1 MTIKS
6 DYMTG
11 YDNGWRDGVKDYK
24 EKNKPFTAPTTE
36 SSPVAWIWHERAYEL
51 NGYEGRTR
59 LAIDKPKMGPYECN
73 LAPLYAAQTTGSAPV
88 AGYFRETA
96 WLSNGKRAIEQ
107 VPDTCREED
116 FVFPLF
122 ATPPANAPV
131 ASVPLKREFF
141 QNWADY
147 DAYRKSL
154 IASPAAS
161 VLTEDARDAIQQLRV
176 LRVELANTLSDP
188 MWDAHAEVSKRAL
201 KRWHNIIDTY
211 LKEPL

>member
-161 VLTEDARDAIQQLRV
+161 VLTDGQIKEHFDSHARYALEGSKLYWDDA
-176 LRVELANTLSDP
+176 LAF
-188 MWDAHAEVSKRAL
+188 ARAL
-201 KRWHNIIDTY
+201 LAASMGGEKS
-211 LKEPL
+211 